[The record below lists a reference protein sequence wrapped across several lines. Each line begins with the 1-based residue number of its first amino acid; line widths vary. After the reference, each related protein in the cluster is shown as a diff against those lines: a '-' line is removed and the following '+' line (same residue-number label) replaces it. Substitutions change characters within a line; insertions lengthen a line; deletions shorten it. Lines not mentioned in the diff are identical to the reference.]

1 MSDAANSK
9 PVPRTC
15 PECDGEM
22 YAESDD
28 RYCLECI
35 HEGRV

>member
-1 MSDAANSK
+1 MSDVNFLLEE
-9 PVPRTC
+9 RTC
-15 PECDGEM
+15 PNCEGVM

-35 HEGRV
+35 HEGWV